1 MLRPIRTTETV
12 PLVCTFDD
20 CVDLKPGGE
29 PSAAPSWLFADAPEV
44 LGVRDGASVARV
56 HLLNSEECDEW
67 RAKFARENIDGDA
80 TARELA
86 RAKCD
91 GIDGPGARTV
101 AELPQLVQTTLGVA
115 IMRCSV
121 YVADPHKPTCSV

>member
-12 PLVCTFDD
+12 QLVCTFDD
-20 CVDLKPGGE
+20 CVSIKAGVAT
-29 PSAAPSWLFADAPEV
+29 AAPQWLFRDAPEI
-44 LGVRDGASVARV
+44 LEVRDGASVARV

-67 RAKFARENIDGDA
+67 RAKFARENIDGDQ

-115 IMRCSV
+115 IMRHSV
-121 YVADPHKPTCSV
+121 YIEDPRKAICSE

>member
-12 PLVCTFDD
+12 QLVCTFDD
-20 CVDLKPGGE
+20 CVELKPGGSE
-29 PSAAPSWLFADAPEV
+29 SAAPQWIFRDAPEV
-44 LGVRDGASVARV
+44 LAVRDGASVARV

-91 GIDGPGARTV
+91 GIDGPGARAV

-115 IMRCSV
+115 IMRHSV
-121 YVADPHKPTCSV
+121 YIADPRKPISSE

>member
-12 PLVCTFDD
+12 QLVCTFDD
-20 CVDLKPGGE
+20 CVSLRASVE
-29 PSAAPSWLFADAPEV
+29 TSAPQWIFRDAPEI
-44 LGVRDGASVARV
+44 LDVRDGASVARV

-115 IMRCSV
+115 IMRHSV
-121 YVADPHKPTCSV
+121 YIEDPRKAICSE